1 MNLPETG
8 DVITPL
14 DDPCQFNP
22 AWRSIVAGHLF
33 SCGIRNDDDLKSV
46 SMCGCI
52 EVMSAE
58 RVKDEPKT
66 KKKQA
71 KGKDKKPKK
80 QNDVHKKVHVPI
92 EPFFSDAKYRPI
104 ANDKWISGYIRMCE
118 ESVSG
123 NVSDQSVPFKLAE
136 KWYLEPDLE
145 ASMKKRL
152 DALLLTEIGTD
163 IITLDLIGFQSVC
176 PAVEAY
182 EKMYFNCR
190 DDNFERSKSMQL
202 ISRFAMPYG
211 PLKMYLR
218 KWEEIDRDG
227 FCINDG
233 RPIAKDS
240 DVWRAVAATMGY
252 EALMYVW
259 GWDQY
264 AHGLDDRSTK
274 RMIELSWKASVSK
287 LLSDLYTGNIAHE
300 DAARV
305 LASYTAQ
312 LKFMSEDRKEGA
324 TGEEETSAMLAIL
337 YAAAPKMRT
346 LVEGG
351 AGMISDNDIQSR
363 IAAQQ
368 AIDKTSIQDAGEQ
381 VSNEVIEAQIE
392 NAIGG

>member
-1 MNLPETG
+1 MT
-8 DVITPL
+8 TPL

-22 AWRSIVAGHLF
+22 AWRSIVAGYLF
-33 SCGIRNDDDLKSV
+33 SFGVRGEKDLKSI
-46 SMCGCI
+46 SMTGCFELI
-52 EVMSAE
+52 SQSSESNSSKKAS
-58 RVKDEPKT
+58 KKG
-66 KKKQA
+66 KKKGSQ
-71 KGKDKKPKK
+71 KKKEE
-80 QNDVHKKVHVPI
+80 DVHKKLHVPV
-92 EPFFSDAKYRPI
+92 EPFYSETKYRSLV
-104 ANDKWISGYIRMCE
+104 NDKWISGYVQMCE

-123 NVSDQSVPFKLAE
+123 KGISDASVPFKLAE
-136 KWYLEPDLE
+136 RWYMEQDFE
-145 ASMKKRL
+145 SSMKKRL
-152 DALLLTEIGTD
+152 EPLLLTDAGAD
-163 IITLDLIGFQSVC
+163 IITLDLIGMPSAS
-176 PAVEAY
+176 PAIEAY

-190 DDNFERSKSMQL
+190 DENFERNKSMQL

-211 PLKMYLR
+211 PLKMYLH
-218 KWEEIDRDG
+218 KWEELDDDG
-227 FCINDG
+227 FCIQDG

-259 GWDQY
+259 GWDQQ
-264 AHGLDDRSTK
+264 AHGLEDRSTK
-274 RMIELSWKASVSK
+274 RMIELSWKASVAK

-312 LKFMSEDRKEGA
+312 LKFISDDRQVGA
-324 TGEEETSAMLAIL
+324 SGEEETSAMLAIL

-351 AGMISDNDIQSR
+351 SGMITDNEIQSR

-368 AIDKTSIQDAGEQ
+368 AIDKTNIQDAGKQ
-381 VSNEVIEAQIE
+381 VSDAIIDAQID